1 MNPIKILELND
12 VDFLFVRCIREW
24 VKAVFYAQN
33 PMPALEYLLSNH
45 KTQKTMIPI
54 DDLMKSVVLSRVKK
68 LDFRVSNCCLI
79 GESEIELLTVMYNF
93 QVKKQAVATNLI
105 DTMVDKTYRNVA
117 ISCSKLISKDF
128 TDVGLFFN
136 DPKSYS
142 DFTIKSNNVINY
154 DFRKSKNF

>member
-1 MNPIKILELND
+1 MNPIKILELNH
-12 VDFLFVRCIREW
+12 VDFLFVRCMREW

-142 DFTIKSNNVINY
+142 DFTIKTSNVINY
-154 DFRKSKNF
+154 DFRKNKNF

>member
-1 MNPIKILELND
+1 MKPIKILELND

-45 KTQKTMIPI
+45 KTQKTLIPI

-79 GESEIELLTVMYNF
+79 GESEKELLSVMYNF
-93 QVKKQAVATNLI
+93 QVKKQVVATKLI

-117 ISCSKLISKDF
+117 ISCSKLICKDF

-136 DPKSYS
+136 DPVNYSYLQQNR
-142 DFTIKSNNVINY
+142 NNIINY
-154 DFRKSKNF
+154 DFKNNKYV

>member
-1 MNPIKILELND
+1 MKPIKILELND
-12 VDFLFVRCIREW
+12 VDFLFVRCMREW

-45 KTQKTMIPI
+45 RTQKTMIPI

-105 DTMVDKTYRNVA
+105 DTMVDTTFKNIA
-117 ISCSKLISKDF
+117 ISCSKLICKDF

-142 DFTIKSNNVINY
+142 DFKTKTNNIIYY
-154 DFRKSKNF
+154 DFRKNKYF

>member
-12 VDFLFVRCIREW
+12 VDFLFVRCMREW

-33 PMPALEYLLSNH
+33 PIPALEYLLSNH

-79 GESEIELLTVMYNF
+79 GESEKELLTIMYNF

-117 ISCSKLISKDF
+117 ISCSKLICKDF

-136 DPKSYS
+136 DPDNYLNLQPK
-142 DFTIKSNNVINY
+142 INNIINY
-154 DFRKSKNF
+154 DFKNNKYV

>member
-45 KTQKTMIPI
+45 KTQKTIIPI

-68 LDFRVSNCCLI
+68 LDFRVSNCCLM
-79 GESEIELLTVMYNF
+79 GESEKELLTVMYNY
-93 QVKKQAVATNLI
+93 QVNKQAVATYLI
-105 DTMVDKTYRNVA
+105 DTMVDTTYRNVA
-117 ISCSKLISKDF
+117 ISCSKLICKNF
-128 TDVGLFFN
+128 TEVGLFFD
-136 DPKSYS
+136 DPKSYFHYTTKT
-142 DFTIKSNNVINY
+142 DNVINY
-154 DFRKSKNF
+154 DFRKNKYF

>member
-12 VDFLFVRCIREW
+12 VDFLFVRCMREW

-33 PMPALEYLLSNH
+33 PTPALEYLLSNH
-45 KTQKTMIPI
+45 KTQKTIIPI

-142 DFTIKSNNVINY
+142 DFTIKTSNVINY
-154 DFRKSKNF
+154 DFRKNKNF

>member
-12 VDFLFVRCIREW
+12 VDFLFVRCMREW

-54 DDLMKSVVLSRVKK
+54 DDLMKSVVLSRVKR
-68 LDFRVSNCCLI
+68 LDFRVPNCCLI
-79 GESEIELLTVMYNF
+79 GQSEIELLTVMYNF
-93 QVKKQAVATNLI
+93 QVKKQAFATNLI
-105 DTMVDKTYRNVA
+105 DSIVDTTYRDVA
-117 ISCSKLISKDF
+117 ISCSKLICKDF

-136 DPKSYS
+136 DPKSYF
-142 DFTIKSNNVINY
+142 DNTTKTNNVINY
-154 DFRKSKNF
+154 DFRKNKYF

>member
-1 MNPIKILELND
+1 M
-12 VDFLFVRCIREW
+12 REW

-33 PMPALEYLLSNH
+33 PTPALEYLLSNH
-45 KTQKTMIPI
+45 KPQKTLIPI

-93 QVKKQAVATNLI
+93 QVKKQVVATKLI

-142 DFTIKSNNVINY
+142 DFEIDTNNIINY
-154 DFRKSKNF
+154 DFRKNKYF

>member
-12 VDFLFVRCIREW
+12 VDFLFVRCMREW

-33 PMPALEYLLSNH
+33 PTPALEYLLSNH
-45 KTQKTMIPI
+45 KTQKTLIPI

-128 TDVGLFFN
+128 TVVGLFFN

-142 DFTIKSNNVINY
+142 DFTIKTSNVINY
-154 DFRKSKNF
+154 DFRKNKNF

>member
-1 MNPIKILELND
+1 M
-12 VDFLFVRCIREW
+12 REW

-33 PMPALEYLLSNH
+33 PIPALEYLLSNH
-45 KTQKTMIPI
+45 KTQKTMISI

-105 DTMVDKTYRNVA
+105 DTMVEKTYRNVA
-117 ISCSKLISKDF
+117 ISCSKLICKDF

-142 DFTIKSNNVINY
+142 DFKTKTNNVISY
-154 DFRKSKNF
+154 DFRENKYFKNNVIQLYFSFKIISITY

>member
-12 VDFLFVRCIREW
+12 VDFLFVRCMREW

-79 GESEIELLTVMYNF
+79 GESEKELLTIMYNF

-105 DTMVDKTYRNVA
+105 DTIVDTTFRNVA
-117 ISCSKLISKDF
+117 ISCSKLICKDF

-136 DPKSYS
+136 DPVNYS
-142 DFTIKSNNVINY
+142 NLQQNINNIINY
-154 DFRKSKNF
+154 DFKNNKYV

>member
-1 MNPIKILELND
+1 MNPIKISEIND
-12 VDFLFVRCIREW
+12 VDYLFVRCIREW
-24 VKAVFYAQN
+24 VKAVYYAQN

-45 KTQKTMIPI
+45 KTPKTMIPI

-117 ISCSKLISKDF
+117 ISCSKLICKDF

-142 DFTIKSNNVINY
+142 DFTIKTSNVINY
-154 DFRKSKNF
+154 DFRKNKNF

>member
-1 MNPIKILELND
+1 MNPIKILELNH
-12 VDFLFVRCIREW
+12 VDFLFVRCMREW

-79 GESEIELLTVMYNF
+79 VESEIELLTIMYNF
-93 QVKKQAVATNLI
+93 QFKKQAVATNLI

-117 ISCSKLISKDF
+117 ISCSKLICKDF

-136 DPKSYS
+136 DPKIYF
-142 DFTIKSNNVINY
+142 DFTIKNNNVINY
-154 DFRKSKNF
+154 VFKKNKYF

>member
-54 DDLMKSVVLSRVKK
+54 DDLMKSVVLYRVKK
-68 LDFRVSNCCLI
+68 LDFRVSNCCLV

-105 DTMVDKTYRNVA
+105 DKMVDKTYRDVV
-117 ISCSKLISKDF
+117 ISCSKLICKDF

-142 DFTIKSNNVINY
+142 DFTIKTNNVINY
-154 DFRKSKNF
+154 DFRKNKNF